1 MPCRKDE
8 SFLLLEQSVTVG
20 SKDVDAL
27 VARIGEALQLSARRT
42 PSSCKSHSPAAAAP
56 PPQQQQQLRAAP
68 YPLSTPRGPLG
79 RLQQQQYRTLPPPTA
94 DQAASKSRS
103 KQLPGRG
110 WLRGARKQQRQP
122 PEEEDDDPHR
132 LLQELILSGN
142 LIKEAVR
149 RLQIAAFSAAAVSS
163 SSSYS
168 SGGGSSGG
176 ESAKIPQQ

>member
-1 MPCRKDE
+1 MPCRKEE

-27 VARIGEALQLSARRT
+27 VARIGEALQLSARRA
-42 PSSCKSHSPAAAAP
+42 PSRCKVQPQ
-56 PPQQQQQLRAAP
+56 PPQQQHHRAAP
-68 YPLSTPRGPLG
+68 YPLSTPRGAG
-79 RLQQQQYRTLPPPTA
+79 RLQHRTPPPPPPST
-94 DQAASKSRS
+94 DHAASKSRS

-110 WLRGARKQQRQP
+110 WLRGARKTRPHP
-122 PEEEDDDPHR
+122 PGEEEEDDDPHR

-163 SSSYS
+163 PSSYS
-168 SGGGSSGG
+168 SSSGG
-176 ESAKIPQQ
+176 EPGRIPQP